1 MVEQTNVFGFSTEPS
16 AGGDFTPI
24 IKYDARAG
32 RVFRVDRVQSTD
44 GFTNDPVDITAI
56 FKAVVDFENV
66 EVGWIDF
73 PVGSAPSFSLVPMGH
88 QLPARPSAKH
98 KNGIRMLVKLSKGCG
113 GDKPVREIA
122 GTSKA
127 FLGGVEQAYA
137 EYAREKA
144 KYPGQLPVLS
154 LVSTTP
160 IVSGNGATKSTNYR
174 PTFRIDGWA
183 KRPDDLI
190 HIAATNPVVG
200 NGGAAATNG
209 NGTAPSTGS
218 QTVPPPNNFRPGN
231 PAAPAAA
238 NLDDDFG

>member
-1 MVEQTNVFGFSTEPS
+1 MVEAAKENLFGFSTEPS
-16 AGGDFTPI
+16 GGGDFTPI

-32 RVFRVDRVQSTD
+32 RVFRVDREQTTD
-44 GFTNDPVDITAI
+44 GFASNPVDITST
-56 FKAVVDFENV
+56 FKAVFDFENV

-73 PVGSAPSFSLVPMGH
+73 PVGSAPSFALVPIGQ
-88 QLPARPSAKH
+88 QLPARPSMKH
-98 KNGIRMLVKLSKGCG
+98 KNGIRILVKLSKQCG

-127 FLGGVEQAYA
+127 FLGGIEQVYA
-137 EYAREKA
+137 EYTREKA

-160 IVSGNGATKSTNYR
+160 VVSGSGATKSTNYR

-183 KRPDDLI
+183 KRPEDLI
-190 HIAATNPVVG
+190 HTAATNTVASV
-200 NGGAAATNG
+200 ATNG
-209 NGTAPSTGS
+209 SGTAPATGG
-218 QTVPPPNNFRPGN
+218 QTVPPPNAFK
-231 PAAPAAA
+231 PAHVPQAAQ

>member
-1 MVEQTNVFGFSTEPS
+1 MSEATQSVFGFSTEPS
-16 AGGDFTPI
+16 AAGDFTPI

-32 RVFRVDRVQSTD
+32 RVFRVDRVQTTD
-44 GFTNDPVDITAI
+44 GFANDPVDITTI
-56 FKAVVDFENV
+56 FKAVMDFENI

-73 PVGSAPSFSLVPMGH
+73 PVGSAPSFALVKMGN
-88 QLPARPSAKH
+88 QLPDRPSAKH

-127 FLGGVEQAYA
+127 FLGGVEQVYA

-144 KYPGQLPVLS
+144 KYPGQLPVIS

-183 KRPDDLI
+183 PRPVDLI
-190 HIAATNPVVG
+190 HTPVAAPAVVAM
-200 NGGAAATNG
+200 NGSGA
-209 NGTAPSTGS
+209 APSTGG
-218 QTVPPPNNFRPGN
+218 QTVPPPNSFRPGN
-231 PAAPAAA
+231 AAAPAAA